1 MYPLGQMVVL
11 IVIVG
16 CAAAPLSAQWH
27 DVRTKVPL
35 TAAGTPNLE
44 APAPAMAD
52 GKPDLSGLWDAERMP
67 CDETKARLGC
77 IDAQTGIPSQAI
89 NIAPNL
95 PMQPWAEALVKQR
108 GADLGKDDTVARCL
122 PIASPRAWPSFAMQK
137 IIQTADSLTILDE
150 YMLQYRQIFLDGRT
164 LPKNPEPSF
173 KGYSV
178 GKWDGDTLVVE
189 TSGYKDGQWLDI
201 RGHPLTDQARTVE
214 RIRRVNYGTLQVEL
228 TVDDPKAYTKP
239 WTTTFKL
246 SLAINTDLL
255 EYVCNENEKSLQHMV
270 GPTAA
275 K

>member
-1 MYPLGQMVVL
+1 M
-11 IVIVG
+11 
-16 CAAAPLSAQWH
+16 
-27 DVRTKVPL
+27 
-35 TAAGTPNLE
+35 
-44 APAPAMAD
+44 
-52 GKPDLSGLWDAERMP
+52 
-67 CDETKARLGC
+67 
-77 IDAQTGIPSQAI
+77 
-89 NIAPNL
+89 
-95 PMQPWAEALVKQR
+95 
-108 GADLGKDDTVARCL
+108 
-122 PIASPRAWPSFAMQK
+122 
-137 IIQTADSLTILDE
+137 
-150 YMLQYRQIFLDGRT
+150 
-164 LPKNPEPSF
+164 
-173 KGYSV
+173 
-178 GKWDGDTLVVE
+178 VE